1 VNIYHRAMS
10 HCEPPKELEER
21 LAQRVMDS
29 TPAERRPAIRP
40 WSLVRRVG
48 LAAVLT
54 IVLLAVGAGAATLV
68 NWDGI
73 FEKEFGRESAASPVA
88 QTVFQKVDVTAVCGD
103 VTLTVREALSDAQTI
118 YLILDYRLPET
129 VDRQWI
135 AEAWEQQGG
144 TARGIS
150 VNYYTTGEW
159 DWESLKAAEQ
169 ERWLE
174 TDWTDWDQERAYLR
188 SSPLKE
194 HIFMRGGT
202 TMVSPEAYD
211 VETGTITYLLMCS
224 SDGGDQNLQDQPL
237 TLLVLPPAHEK
248 DGVLMPLADHPA
260 LITFQPEHTAKA
272 RSGAVETEEVA
283 ASARVSP
290 FWLNVTYTGRDYAEL
305 EDLAAD
311 VVLELTGGRRV
322 AAREL
327 NHSFSGGYGPRGDTG
342 IIHYSFD
349 CEFEEIFDA
358 GSVKSVWIGDLEI
371 PLTDEE

>member
-1 VNIYHRAMS
+1 MNIYHRAMS

-21 LAQRVMDS
+21 LARRVLDAA
-29 TPAERRPAIRP
+29 PAEQRPAIRP
-40 WSLVRRVG
+40 WSLVRRVS

-54 IVLLAVGAGAATLV
+54 VVLLAVGAGAATLV

-73 FEKEFGRESAASPVA
+73 FEKEFGRESAASPVT
-88 QTVFQKVDVTAVCGD
+88 QTVFQKVDVTAVCDD
-103 VTLTVREALSDAQTI
+103 VTLTVREALCDAKTV
-118 YLILDYRLPET
+118 YLILDYRLPES

-150 VNYYTTGEW
+150 VSYYTTGEW
-159 DWESLKAAEQ
+159 DWESLKAAEG
-169 ERWLE
+169 EKWPG

-194 HIFMRGGT
+194 HVFMRSGM
-202 TMVSPEAYD
+202 TMVSPESFD
-211 VETGTITYLLMCS
+211 SDTGTITYLLMCS

-248 DGVLMPLADHPA
+248 DGVLTLLADHPA

-272 RSGAVETEEVA
+272 RSGAAETEEA
-283 ASARVSP
+283 DASARVSP

-311 VVLELTGGRRV
+311 VALELTGGRRV

-327 NHSFSGGYGPRGDTG
+327 NHSFSGSYGPRSDTG